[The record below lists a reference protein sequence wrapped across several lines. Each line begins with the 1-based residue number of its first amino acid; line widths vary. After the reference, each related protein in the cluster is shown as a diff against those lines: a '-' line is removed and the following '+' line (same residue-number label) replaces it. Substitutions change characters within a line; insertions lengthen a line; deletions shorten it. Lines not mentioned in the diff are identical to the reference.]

1 MTLQAGN
8 GKFQQKHYFST
19 LILQT
24 EDMLWLAAGVCQRF
38 VPVRKW
44 EAEGMHT
51 GSWEHNGAQ
60 RAQVQQG
67 VILLL

>member
-1 MTLQAGN
+1 M
-8 GKFQQKHYFST
+8 
-19 LILQT
+19 QT

-67 VILLL
+67 VTLLL